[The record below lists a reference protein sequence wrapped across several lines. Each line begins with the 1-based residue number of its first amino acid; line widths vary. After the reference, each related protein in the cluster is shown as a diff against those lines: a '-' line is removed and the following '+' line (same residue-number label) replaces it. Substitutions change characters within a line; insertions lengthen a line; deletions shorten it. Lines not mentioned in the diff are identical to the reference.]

1 MKRILIPLLVI
12 AAMILTGCEKENLE
26 LSDFA
31 ITQSTHEYNTDWNQI
46 IRDEFGDDYKV
57 ADWKDLEKFHEQ
69 GGDLLALFD
78 QLGLTAIGSDV
89 TIKYK
94 GVKNYEADR
103 GYYATRHEHNK
114 PVGYLAH
121 DNIDNY
127 LISLGSW
134 SGTRKIMA
142 IKK

>member
-1 MKRILIPLLVI
+1 MIPFLLVSV
-12 AAMILTGCEKENLE
+12 MLLTGCEKESIE

-31 ITQSTHEYNTDWNQI
+31 VTQINHEYTTDWNQI
-46 IRDEFGDDYKV
+46 VRDEFGQDYRV
-57 ADWKDLEKFHEQ
+57 ADWNDLKDFYKQ

-78 QLGLTAIGSDV
+78 NLGLTGYGTNV

-94 GVKNYEADR
+94 GVKNYTADR

-127 LISLGSW
+127 LISLGS
-134 SGTRKIMA
+134 
-142 IKK
+142 